1 MGTHGMSDPDPS
13 FEQLLEFLRDERGF
27 DYTGYRRPTLTRRF
41 EKRMQEVGADDWGAY
56 RAYLTEHPE
65 EYVELF
71 NTILINVTGFFRDT
85 ETWEVVA
92 EEVIPRV
99 LESKPAEAPLR
110 VWSAGC
116 ASGEEPYTVAMLLA
130 EALGE
135 DAFRRRVKIY
145 ATDVDDEAL
154 AEARDANY
162 TAKQLDKVPPELRE
176 RYFHQ
181 ANHGFAFRNDLR
193 RAVVFG
199 RNDLHRD
206 PPISR
211 VDLLVSRNTLMYF
224 GPELQQRILASFY
237 FALNRGGFLVVGKA
251 EALQSGSNF
260 FVPYNLK
267 RRVFMKDG
275 GAGPAFRLPRLPS
288 PELVERTSRPDLGEA
303 AFEHAPTAQ
312 VVVDDEGRI
321 AGINQAARTLFSL
334 RHRDVGR
341 ALQDL
346 ELSYRPLELR
356 SLIDEVRD
364 ERHAVTRSDVRWQ
377 KGNEEPR
384 TFDVQLDAIAQPGEQ
399 FAGVIVTYVDATE
412 HRALEDDL
420 EKAKREL
427 ETAYEELQSTVEE
440 LETTNE
446 ELQSTNE
453 ELETTNEELQSTN
466 EELETTNE
474 ELQSTNEELE
484 TMNEE
489 LQSTNEEL
497 ETMNDELRERTDET
511 SQANSFLAS
520 VLSGIQQGVVVV
532 DRSLRV
538 LAWSGRTTDLWGLR
552 DDEVEGE
559 SLLNLEIGIPVQ
571 RLRDPIHR
579 VLAGERVAEVELDGH
594 DRRGKAVRVR
604 IEVAALENLPGVEE
618 PMGAIL
624 LVSAERA

>member
-1 MGTHGMSDPDPS
+1 MGGGGTVSAPDPQ
-13 FEQLLEFLRDERGF
+13 FERLLEFVRDERGF
-27 DYTGYRRPTLTRRF
+27 DYTGYRRPTLMRRF
-41 EKRMQEVGADDWGAY
+41 EKRMQTVGASDWEAY
-56 RAYLTEHPE
+56 RAYLVEHSE
-65 EYVELF
+65 EFGELF
-71 NTILINVTGFFRDT
+71 NTILINVTGFFRDA
-85 ETWEVVA
+85 ETWEVVGD
-92 EEVIPRV
+92 EVIPR
-99 LESKPAEAPLR
+99 LLDERQDDAPLR

-116 ASGEEPYTVAMLLA
+116 ASGEEPYTVAMLLI

-135 DAFRRRVKIY
+135 DEFRRRVKIY
-145 ATDVDDEAL
+145 ATDVDDDAL
-154 AEARDANY
+154 AEAREATY
-162 TAKQLDKVPPELRE
+162 TTKQLEKVPPDLRE
-176 RYFHQ
+176 RYFQ
-181 ANHGFAFRNDLR
+181 PANHGFAFRNDLR
-193 RAVVFG
+193 RAVIFG

-224 GPELQQRILASFY
+224 GPELQQRILANFY

-251 EALQSGSNF
+251 EALQSGRNF

-275 GAGPAFRLPRLPS
+275 AADPAFRLPRLP
-288 PELVERTSRPDLGEA
+288 PHEPLVRDASSDLGEA
-303 AFEHAPTAQ
+303 AFEHGPTAQ
-312 VVVDDEGRI
+312 VVVDEQNRV
-321 AGINQAARTLFSL
+321 AGINQAARALFSL

-341 ALQDL
+341 SLQDL

-356 SLIDEVRD
+356 SLIDEVRS
-364 ERHAVTRSDVRWQ
+364 EHHAVVRRDVRWQ

-384 TFDVQLDAIAQPGEQ
+384 TLDVQLDPLALPGEQ

-420 EKAKREL
+420 ERAKREL
-427 ETAYEELQSTVEE
+427 ETAYEELQSTV
-440 LETTNE
+440 
-446 ELQSTNE
+446 E

-511 SQANSFLAS
+511 LQANSFLGS

-532 DRSLRV
+532 DRTLRI
-538 LAWSGRTTDLWGLR
+538 LAWSRRATDLWGLR

-559 SLLNLEIGIPVQ
+559 HLLNLDIGIPVQ
-571 RLRDPIHR
+571 RLRDPVRR
-579 VLAGERVAEVELDGH
+579 VLAGERADDVELDGH
-594 DRRGKAVRVR
+594 DRRGKPVRVR
-604 IEVAALENLPGVEE
+604 IGVAPLESLPGVEE
-618 PMGAIL
+618 PLGAIL
-624 LVSAERA
+624 LVSAERAR

>member
-1 MGTHGMSDPDPS
+1 MGGDAPMSEPDPG
-13 FEQLLEFLRDERGF
+13 FEKLLEFVRDERGF
-27 DYTGYRRPTLTRRF
+27 DYTGYRRPTLMRRF
-41 EKRMQEVGADDWGAY
+41 EKRMQTVGADDWQAY
-56 RAYLTEHPE
+56 RGYLTDHPE
-65 EYVELF
+65 EFVELF
-71 NTILINVTGFFRDT
+71 NTILINVTGFFRDA
-85 ETWEVVA
+85 ETWDIIAGEI
-92 EEVIPRV
+92 IPRLLDERQDETPV
-99 LESKPAEAPLR
+99 R

-135 DAFRRRVKIY
+135 EGFRRRVKIY
-145 ATDVDDEAL
+145 ATDVDEDAL
-154 AEARDANY
+154 TEAREATY
-162 TAKQLDKVPPELRE
+162 TTKQLEKVPPELRE
-176 RYFHQ
+176 RYFQ
-181 ANHGFAFRNDLR
+181 QVNHGFAFRNDLR
-193 RAVVFG
+193 RGVIFG

-224 GPELQQRILASFY
+224 GPELQQRILANFY

-251 EALQSGSNF
+251 EALQSGRNF

-275 GAGPAFRLPRLPS
+275 SADPGFRLPRLPTM
-288 PELVERTSRPDLGEA
+288 ELAVGEASPDLGEA

-312 VVVDDEGRI
+312 VVIDDQNRV

-346 ELSYRPLELR
+346 ELSYRPVELR

-364 ERHAVTRSDVRWQ
+364 ERHPLVRRDVHLQ
-377 KGNEEPR
+377 KGTDEAR
-384 TFDVQLDAIAQPGEQ
+384 TLDVQLDPLASPGEQ

-412 HRALEDDL
+412 HRALEQDL
-420 EKAKREL
+420 ERAKREL
-427 ETAYEELQSTVEE
+427 ETAYEELQSTV
-440 LETTNE
+440 
-446 ELQSTNE
+446 E

-511 SQANSFLAS
+511 LQANSFLAS
-520 VLSGIQQGVVVV
+520 VLAGIQQGVVVV
-532 DRSLRV
+532 DRTLRV
-538 LAWSGRTTDLWGLR
+538 LAWSRRATDLWGLR

-559 SLLNLEIGIPVQ
+559 HLLNLDIGIPVQ
-571 RLRDPIHR
+571 RLRDPIR
-579 VLAGERVAEVELDGH
+579 GVLAGEEVSEVEVEGH
-594 DRRGKAVRVR
+594 DRRGKPVKVR
-604 IEVAALENLPGVEE
+604 IEVAPLETAPGQDG
-618 PMGAIL
+618 PYGAIL
-624 LVSAERA
+624 LVSAERTD

>member
-1 MGTHGMSDPDPS
+1 VTAPDPK
-13 FEQLLEFLRDERGF
+13 FERLLEFVRDERGF
-27 DYTGYRRPTLTRRF
+27 DYTGYRRPTLMRRF
-41 EKRMQEVGADDWGAY
+41 EKRMQIVGAADWDAY
-56 RAYLTEHPE
+56 RAYLDQHGDEFG
-65 EYVELF
+65 ELF

-92 EEVIPRV
+92 TEVIPRL
-99 LESKPAEAPLR
+99 LEDRPDEAPLR

-135 DAFRRRVKIY
+135 DRFRRRVKIY
-145 ATDVDDEAL
+145 ATDVDDDAL
-154 AEARDANY
+154 AVARDATY

-176 RYFHQ
+176 RYFQH

-224 GPELQQRILASFY
+224 GPELQQRILANFY

-251 EALQSGSNF
+251 EALQSGRNF

-275 GAGPAFRLPRLPS
+275 AADPAFHLPRVP
-288 PELVERTSRPDLGEA
+288 PVELVDRQVVPDLGEA

-312 VVVDDEGRI
+312 VVLDEQNRV
-321 AGINQAARTLFSL
+321 AGINQAARRLFSL
-334 RHRDVGR
+334 RHRDLGR

-356 SLIDEVRD
+356 SLIEEVRIQQ
-364 ERHAVTRSDVRWQ
+364 EPVVRRDIRLQ
-377 KGNEEPR
+377 EGNEESR
-384 TFDVQLDAIAQPGEQ
+384 AFDVQLDPLALQGEQ
-399 FAGVIVTYVDATE
+399 FAGVIVTYIDTTE

-420 EKAKREL
+420 EKAKNDL
-427 ETAYEELQSTVEE
+427 ESAYEELQSMVEE

-466 EELETTNE
+466 EELETI
-474 ELQSTNEELE
+474 
-484 TMNEE
+484 NEE

-511 SQANSFLAS
+511 LQANSFLAS

-538 LAWSGRTTDLWGLR
+538 LAWSSRTTDLWGLR

-559 SLLNLEIGIPVQ
+559 NLLNLDIGIPVQ
-571 RLRDPIHR
+571 RLRDPIRH
-579 VLAGERVAEVELDGH
+579 VLTGEQVADVELNGH
-594 DRRGKAVRVR
+594 DRRGKPVQVRVV
-604 IEVAALENLPGVEE
+604 VAPLENLPGADE
-618 PMGAIL
+618 PFGAIL
-624 LVSAERA
+624 LFSAERA